1 MKVLIDTNVI
11 LDALLMRKPFCD
23 AASNLL
29 FAVAEEKCDGY
40 ITASSFTDMYYLIN
54 KSIRY
59 PRSTKEILL
68 SLIEIVKIL
77 DVFGED
83 CEKAFDLPMTDYED
97 ALQAFCAKRN
107 EMDYIIT
114 RNEKHFIG
122 SPIRAISPDDFLGKL

>member
-11 LDALLMRKPFCD
+11 LDALLMREPFSD

-54 KSIRY
+54 KNMHY
-59 PRSTKEILL
+59 PRATREILL

-77 DVFGED
+77 DVLGED
-83 CEKAFDLPMTDYED
+83 CERAFDLPMPDYGD
-97 ALQAFCAKRN
+97 ALQAYCAKRN
-107 EMDYIIT
+107 EMDYIVT

-122 SPIRAISPDDFLGKL
+122 SPIRAISPDTFLGKL